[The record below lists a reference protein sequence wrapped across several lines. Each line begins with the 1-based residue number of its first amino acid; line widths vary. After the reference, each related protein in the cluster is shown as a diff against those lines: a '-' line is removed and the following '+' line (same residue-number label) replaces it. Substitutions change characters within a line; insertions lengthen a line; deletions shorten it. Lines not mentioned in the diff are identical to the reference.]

1 MKYQERDFNLLPI
14 VNELDALPGL
24 ELQELFTFLILL
36 LIASLRVGAFLISA
50 PFFGGRM
57 VPLQIRIVFSFCLG
71 FWILKTLQFP
81 DQNTLLGP
89 KLILIV
95 FQELFIGLTV
105 GLVLNICF
113 AAVSLA
119 GEKIAATS
127 GLAFASQVDPT
138 GGGQSPVISQIFY
151 LFLIVIFFSVNGHL
165 ILLGLIYKSFEFYP
179 LGQFTSYDELVST
192 GLSASNILFKSA
204 ANIVLPIVCVLLFVN
219 IAIGFITKSAPQLNL
234 FSFGFPMTL
243 IGAFLILFYSVDAIS
258 FAFKDLIQEIIDLG
272 VELNILKKSGSWFS
286 YGETRLGQGRDAIKS
301 LLLDNPELSEELE
314 QRIKDQLMA
323 GTESV
328 LQD

>member
-1 MKYQERDFNLLPI
+1 MKFPGRGSNLLPI
-14 VNELDALPGL
+14 VNELGALPGL

-50 PFFGGRM
+50 PFFGSRM

-71 FWILKTLQFP
+71 FWILGTLQFP

-95 FQELFIGLTV
+95 LQELFIGLTV

-113 AAVSLA
+113 AAVTLA

-138 GGGQSPVISQIFY
+138 GGGQSPVISQIFF
-151 LFLIVIFFSVNGHL
+151 LFLIVVFFSVNGHL
-165 ILLGLIYKSFEFYP
+165 MVLGLIYKSFEFYP
-179 LGQFTSYDELVST
+179 LGEFTSYGELVSA
-192 GLSASNILFKSA
+192 GLSASDILFKSA
-204 ANIVLPIVCVLLFVN
+204 AIIVLPIIIVLLFVN

-243 IGAFLILFYSVDAIS
+243 IGAFLILFYSVDAIA
-258 FAFKDLIQEIIDLG
+258 FAFKDLIQSIIDL
-272 VELNILKKSGSWFS
+272 VM
-286 YGETRLGQGRDAIKS
+286 S
-301 LLLDNPELSEELE
+301 LLVEPSD
-314 QRIKDQLMA
+314 
-323 GTESV
+323 G
-328 LQD
+328 

>member
-1 MKYQERDFNLLPI
+1 MRFQERGSNLLPI
-14 VNELDALPGL
+14 INELEALPGL

-36 LIASLRVGAFLISA
+36 LIASLRVGAFLVSA

-71 FWILKTLQFP
+71 FWILGTLQFP

-95 FQELFIGLTV
+95 LQELFIGLTV

-113 AAVSLA
+113 SAVSLA

-138 GGGQSPVISQIFY
+138 GGGQSPVISQIFMI
-151 LFLIVIFFSVNGHL
+151 FLIVVFFSVNGHL
-165 ILLGLIYKSFEFYP
+165 IVLGLIYKSFELYP
-179 LGQFTSYDELVST
+179 LGQFTSYGDLISA
-192 GLSASNILFKSA
+192 GLSASDILFKSA
-204 ANIVLPIVCVLLFVN
+204 AAIVLPVVVVLLFVN

-243 IGAFLILFYSVDAIS
+243 IGAFLILFYSVDAIA
-258 FAFKDLIQEIIDLG
+258 FAFKDLIQEIIDL
-272 VELNILKKSGSWFS
+272 VM
-286 YGETRLGQGRDAIKS
+286 S
-301 LLLDNPELSEELE
+301 LIVRPSD
-314 QRIKDQLMA
+314 
-323 GTESV
+323 G
-328 LQD
+328 

>member
-1 MKYQERDFNLLPI
+1 MKYLGKVSSLLPI
-14 VNELDALPGL
+14 VNELGALPGL
-24 ELQELFTFLILL
+24 ELQELFTFLVLI

-71 FWILKTLQFP
+71 FWILGTLQFP
-81 DQNTLLGP
+81 QQSVLVGP

-95 FQELFIGLTV
+95 MQEIFIGLTV

-138 GGGQSPVISQIFY
+138 GGGQSPVISQIFM
-151 LFLIVIFFSVNGHL
+151 LFLIVVFFSVNGHL
-165 ILLGLIYKSFEFYP
+165 IVLGLIYKSFTLYP
-179 LGQFTSYDELVST
+179 LGELVNYGDLIAA
-192 GLSASNILFKSA
+192 GLSASDILFRSA
-204 ANIVLPIVCVLLFVN
+204 AIIVLPIVIVLLFVN

-258 FAFKDLIQEIIDLG
+258 FAFKDLIQLIIDL
-272 VELNILKKSGSWFS
+272 LMSF
-286 YGETRLGQGRDAIKS
+286 
-301 LLLDNPELSEELE
+301 LLEKTD
-314 QRIKDQLMA
+314 
-323 GTESV
+323 G
-328 LQD
+328 

>member
-1 MKYQERDFNLLPI
+1 MKYPGKVSSLLPI
-14 VNELDALPGL
+14 VNELGALPGL
-24 ELQELFTFLILL
+24 ELQELFTFLVLI
-36 LIASLRVGAFLISA
+36 LIASLRGGAFLVSA

-71 FWILKTLQFP
+71 FWILGTLQFP
-81 DQNTLLGP
+81 QQSVLVGP

-95 FQELFIGLTV
+95 MQEIFIGLTV

-138 GGGQSPVISQIFY
+138 GGGQSPVISQIFI
-151 LFLIVIFFSVNGHL
+151 LFLIVVFFSVNGHL
-165 ILLGLIYKSFEFYP
+165 IVLGLIYKSFALYP
-179 LGQFTSYDELVST
+179 LGQLVNYGDLIAA
-192 GLSASNILFKSA
+192 GLSASDILFRSA
-204 ANIVLPIVCVLLFVN
+204 AIIVLPIVIVLLFVN

-258 FAFKDLIQEIIDLG
+258 FAFKDLIQLIIDL
-272 VELNILKKSGSWFS
+272 LMSF
-286 YGETRLGQGRDAIKS
+286 
-301 LLLDNPELSEELE
+301 LLEKTD
-314 QRIKDQLMA
+314 
-323 GTESV
+323 G
-328 LQD
+328 

>member
-1 MKYQERDFNLLPI
+1 MTKYPGKASSLLPI
-14 VNELDALPGL
+14 VNELGALPGL
-24 ELQELFTFLILL
+24 ELQELFTFLVLI
-36 LIASLRVGAFLISA
+36 LIASLRVGAFLVSA

-71 FWILKTLQFP
+71 FWILGTLQFP
-81 DQNTLLGP
+81 QQSVLVGP

-95 FQELFIGLTV
+95 MQEMFIGLTV

-138 GGGQSPVISQIFY
+138 GGGQSPVISQIFM
-151 LFLIVIFFSVNGHL
+151 LFLIVVFFSVNGHL
-165 ILLGLIYKSFEFYP
+165 IVLGLIYKSFTLYP
-179 LGQFTSYDELVST
+179 LGQLVNYGDLIAA
-192 GLSASNILFKSA
+192 GLSASDILFRSA
-204 ANIVLPIVCVLLFVN
+204 AIIVLPIVIVLLFVN

-258 FAFKDLIQEIIDLG
+258 FAFKDLIQLIIDL
-272 VELNILKKSGSWFS
+272 LMSF
-286 YGETRLGQGRDAIKS
+286 
-301 LLLDNPELSEELE
+301 LLEKTD
-314 QRIKDQLMA
+314 
-323 GTESV
+323 G
-328 LQD
+328 

>member
-1 MKYQERDFNLLPI
+1 MRFQERGSKLLPI
-14 VNELDALPGL
+14 INEFEALPGL

-71 FWILKTLQFP
+71 FWILGTLQFP

-89 KLILIV
+89 KLVLIV
-95 FQELFIGLTV
+95 LQELFIGLTV

-138 GGGQSPVISQIFY
+138 GGGQSPVISQIFMI
-151 LFLIVIFFSVNGHL
+151 FLIVVFFSVNGHL
-165 ILLGLIYKSFEFYP
+165 IVLGLIYKSFEFYP
-179 LGQFTSYDELVST
+179 LGQFTSYGDLISA
-192 GLSASNILFKSA
+192 GLSASDILFKSA
-204 ANIVLPIVCVLLFVN
+204 AIIVLPVVIVLLFVN

-243 IGAFLILFYSVDAIS
+243 IGAFLILFYSVDAIA
-258 FAFKDLIQEIIDLG
+258 FAFKDLIQEILDL
-272 VELNILKKSGSWFS
+272 VM
-286 YGETRLGQGRDAIKS
+286 S
-301 LLLDNPELSEELE
+301 LLVRPSD
-314 QRIKDQLMA
+314 
-323 GTESV
+323 G
-328 LQD
+328 

>member
-1 MKYQERDFNLLPI
+1 MKYLGKGSNLLPL
-14 VNELDALPGL
+14 VNELGALPGL

-50 PFFGGRM
+50 PFFGSRM

-71 FWILKTLQFP
+71 FWILDTLQFP

-95 FQELFIGLTV
+95 LQELFIGLTV

-113 AAVSLA
+113 AAVTLA

-138 GGGQSPVISQIFY
+138 GGGQSPVISQIFF
-151 LFLIVIFFSVNGHL
+151 LFLIVVFFSVNGHL
-165 ILLGLIYKSFEFYP
+165 IILGLIYKSFEFYP
-179 LGQFTSYDELVST
+179 LGQFTSYGELVSA
-192 GLSASNILFKSA
+192 GLSASDILFKSA
-204 ANIVLPIVCVLLFVN
+204 AIIVLPIIIVLLFVN

-243 IGAFLILFYSVDAIS
+243 IGAFLILFYSVDAIA
-258 FAFKDLIQEIIDLG
+258 FAFKDLIQSIIDL
-272 VELNILKKSGSWFS
+272 VM
-286 YGETRLGQGRDAIKS
+286 S
-301 LLLDNPELSEELE
+301 LLVEPSD
-314 QRIKDQLMA
+314 
-323 GTESV
+323 G
-328 LQD
+328 

>member
-179 LGQFTSYDELVST
+179 LGTFTSYDELVST
-192 GLSASNILFKSA
+192 GLSASNILFESA

-258 FAFKDLIQEIIDLG
+258 FAFKDLIQEIIDL
-272 VELNILKKSGSWFS
+272 LM
-286 YGETRLGQGRDAIKS
+286 S
-301 LLLDNPELSEELE
+301 LLVGKSD
-314 QRIKDQLMA
+314 
-323 GTESV
+323 G
-328 LQD
+328 

>member
-1 MKYQERDFNLLPI
+1 MKYPGKVSSLLPI
-14 VNELDALPGL
+14 VNELGALPGL
-24 ELQELFTFLILL
+24 ELQELFTFLVLI

-71 FWILKTLQFP
+71 FWILGTLQFP
-81 DQNTLLGP
+81 QQSVLVGP

-95 FQELFIGLTV
+95 MQEIFIGLTV

-138 GGGQSPVISQIFY
+138 GGGQSPVISQIFM
-151 LFLIVIFFSVNGHL
+151 LFLIVVFFSVNGHL
-165 ILLGLIYKSFEFYP
+165 IVLGLIYKSFTLYP
-179 LGQFTSYDELVST
+179 LGQLVNYGDLIAA
-192 GLSASNILFKSA
+192 GLSASDILFRSA
-204 ANIVLPIVCVLLFVN
+204 AIIVLPIVIVLLFVN

-243 IGAFLILFYSVDAIS
+243 IGAFLLLFYSVDAIS
-258 FAFKDLIQEIIDLG
+258 FAFKDLIQLIIDL
-272 VELNILKKSGSWFS
+272 LMSF
-286 YGETRLGQGRDAIKS
+286 
-301 LLLDNPELSEELE
+301 LLEKTD
-314 QRIKDQLMA
+314 
-323 GTESV
+323 G
-328 LQD
+328 

>member
-1 MKYQERDFNLLPI
+1 MRFQERGSKLLPI
-14 VNELDALPGL
+14 INELEALPGL

-71 FWILKTLQFP
+71 FWILGTLQFP

-89 KLILIV
+89 KLVLIV
-95 FQELFIGLTV
+95 LQELFIGLTV

-138 GGGQSPVISQIFY
+138 GGGQSPVISQIFMI
-151 LFLIVIFFSVNGHL
+151 FLIVVFFSLNGHL
-165 ILLGLIYKSFEFYP
+165 IVLGLIYKSFEFYP
-179 LGQFTSYDELVST
+179 LGQFTSYGDLISA
-192 GLSASNILFKSA
+192 GLSASDILFKSA
-204 ANIVLPIVCVLLFVN
+204 AIIVLPVVIVLLFVN

-243 IGAFLILFYSVDAIS
+243 IGAFLILFYSVDAIA
-258 FAFKDLIQEIIDLG
+258 FAFKDLIQEILDL
-272 VELNILKKSGSWFS
+272 VM
-286 YGETRLGQGRDAIKS
+286 S
-301 LLLDNPELSEELE
+301 LLVRPSD
-314 QRIKDQLMA
+314 
-323 GTESV
+323 G
-328 LQD
+328 

>member
-1 MKYQERDFNLLPI
+1 MKSPGKGSNLLPI
-14 VNELDALPGL
+14 VNELGALPGL

-50 PFFGGRM
+50 PFFGSRM

-71 FWILKTLQFP
+71 FWILDTLQFP

-95 FQELFIGLTV
+95 LQELFIGLTV

-113 AAVSLA
+113 AAVTLA

-138 GGGQSPVISQIFY
+138 GGGQSPVISQIFF
-151 LFLIVIFFSVNGHL
+151 LFLIVVFFSVNGHL
-165 ILLGLIYKSFEFYP
+165 ITLGLIYKSFEFYP
-179 LGQFTSYDELVST
+179 LGQFTSYGELVSA
-192 GLSASNILFKSA
+192 GLSASDILFKSA
-204 ANIVLPIVCVLLFVN
+204 AIIVLPIIIVLLFVN

-243 IGAFLILFYSVDAIS
+243 IGAFLILFYSVDAIA
-258 FAFKDLIQEIIDLG
+258 FAFKDLIQSIIDL
-272 VELNILKKSGSWFS
+272 VM
-286 YGETRLGQGRDAIKS
+286 S
-301 LLLDNPELSEELE
+301 LLVEPSD
-314 QRIKDQLMA
+314 
-323 GTESV
+323 G
-328 LQD
+328 

>member
-1 MKYQERDFNLLPI
+1 MRFQERGSNLLPI
-14 VNELDALPGL
+14 INELEALPGL

-36 LIASLRVGAFLISA
+36 LIASLRVGAFLVSA

-71 FWILKTLQFP
+71 FWILGTLQFP

-95 FQELFIGLTV
+95 LQELFIGLTV

-113 AAVSLA
+113 SAVSLA

-138 GGGQSPVISQIFY
+138 GGGQSPVISQIFMI
-151 LFLIVIFFSVNGHL
+151 FLIVIFFSVNGHL
-165 ILLGLIYKSFEFYP
+165 IVLGLIYKSFELYP
-179 LGQFTSYDELVST
+179 LGQFTSYGDLISA
-192 GLSASNILFKSA
+192 GLSASDILFKSA
-204 ANIVLPIVCVLLFVN
+204 AAIVLPVVIVLLFVN

-243 IGAFLILFYSVDAIS
+243 IGAFLILFYSVDAIA
-258 FAFKDLIQEIIDLG
+258 FAFKDLIQEIIDL
-272 VELNILKKSGSWFS
+272 VM
-286 YGETRLGQGRDAIKS
+286 S
-301 LLLDNPELSEELE
+301 LLVRPSD
-314 QRIKDQLMA
+314 
-323 GTESV
+323 G
-328 LQD
+328 